1 VTIGRPVV
9 EHRSKRQTELM
20 NSTIRALAS
29 TSRVKPLFPDRLAAL
44 ASDQSW
50 AELARSVRTHTA
62 AVVEASDYPFAAFYQ
77 GDDSAVDQVAG
88 TVFRLVFEEVLADRR
103 GLPGREDRRA
113 STLPIDEAVDVLRD
127 LIDYRLRASR
137 ADRAGR
143 RLSAPTDDFDLVAF
157 AWRTRMSPI
166 AKEEDDLL
174 AFSDLEISYF
184 VSGRNESVV
193 VDKTSRGSQRRVLGN
208 FSSELDA
215 LRFLVMLLGVNRRT
229 RTELELAPGVTLEDG
244 PTATHLT
251 WSDGWADFPKGI
263 GGRGNALDFS
273 RVVGKPL
280 AWIALPPP
288 ETS

>member
-1 VTIGRPVV
+1 
-9 EHRSKRQTELM
+9 M

-29 TSRVKPLFPDRLAAL
+29 TSRIKPLFPDRLAGL
-44 ASDQSW
+44 VSDESW

-62 AVVEASDYPFAAFYQ
+62 DVIEAADYPFAAFYQ
-77 GDDSAVDQVAG
+77 GDDSALDQVAS

-103 GLPGREDRRA
+103 GLSGREDRRA
-113 STLPIDEAVDVLRD
+113 GTLPIDDAVDVLRE
-127 LIDYRLRASR
+127 LIDYRLQASR

-143 RLSAPTDDFDLVAF
+143 RLSAPTDEFDLVAF

-166 AKEEDDLL
+166 GKEDDDLL
-174 AFSDLEISYF
+174 AFSDLEIGYF
-184 VSGRNESVV
+184 VSGRNESLV
-193 VDKTSRGSQRRVLGN
+193 VDKTSSGSQRRVLGN

-229 RTELELAPGVTLEDG
+229 RTELELAPGVILEDG

-251 WSDGWADFPKGI
+251 WTDGWADFPKGI
-263 GGRGNALDFS
+263 GGRGNARDFS
-273 RVVGKPL
+273 WVVGKPL

>member
-1 VTIGRPVV
+1 MTIGHLVV
-9 EHRSKRQTELM
+9 EHRSKRQTELI

-29 TSRVKPLFPDRLAAL
+29 TSRIKPLFPDRLADL
-44 ASDQSW
+44 AADESW
-50 AELARSVRTHTA
+50 AELARSARTHTA
-62 AVVEASDYPFAAFYQ
+62 AVLEAGEYPFAAFYA
-77 GDDSAVDQVAG
+77 GEDSAVDQVAS
-88 TVFRLVFEEVLADRR
+88 TVFSLVFEEILADRR
-103 GLPGREDRRA
+103 GLPGWEDRRA
-113 STLPIDEAVDVLRD
+113 SGLAIDEAVEVLRD

-143 RLSAPTDDFDLVAF
+143 RLSAPADEFDLVAF
-157 AWRTRMSPI
+157 AWRTLMSPI
-166 AKEEDDLL
+166 AKEEADLL

-184 VSGRNESVV
+184 VSGRNESIV
-193 VDKTSRGSQRRVLGN
+193 VDKTSRGSQRRVLGS

-229 RTELELAPGVTLEDG
+229 RSELELAPGVTLEDG

-251 WSDGWADFPKGI
+251 WSDGWADFPQGI

-273 RVVGKPL
+273 RIVGKPL